1 MIQYSFLL
9 KNISC
14 FIYITV
20 YETSSEKIEKLHELS
35 LFLYLTYARTSLM
48 TSFSVT
54 IDCVRFPIRRFPLYT
69 YSMVTMAYGDYLHF
83 LRDSLISENTNFTV
97 M

>member
-1 MIQYSFLL
+1 MFQYSFLL

-14 FIYITV
+14 FIYIIV

-35 LFLYLTYARTSLM
+35 LNLISHACSIVTQTAIF
-48 TSFSVT
+48 SFSVT

-69 YSMVTMAYGDYLHF
+69 YSMVVTKNPPKQLNE
-83 LRDSLISENTNFTV
+83 LS
-97 M
+97 